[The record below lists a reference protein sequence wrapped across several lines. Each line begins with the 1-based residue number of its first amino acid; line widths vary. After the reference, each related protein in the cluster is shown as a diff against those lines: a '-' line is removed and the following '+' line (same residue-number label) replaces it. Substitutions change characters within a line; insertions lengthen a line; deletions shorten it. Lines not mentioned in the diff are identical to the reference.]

1 MMMWKDIVHRR
12 DGDSQRSF
20 GSQQQ
25 SQQAHYDGLSTFF
38 FFVLLF
44 IFSISPIILAKIR
57 LAHSAGLH
65 AHPSHP
71 RLTPPS
77 LRPRP
82 NHSLRAILGK
92 GRHRQG
98 EMVHWP
104 ALSLHRVVVGGGSTG
119 LQLRGHG
126 ELLVAAGGV
135 VVAATVVALV
145 VGLVLGLERRKLL
158 VEDVAEDAGLGGRV
172 GLFPRLAGGFQLADG
187 GDALGL
193 GWLVNGHDRSV
204 GRSVGWGF
212 VKNNC
217 CFFFTGKREQGNPV
231 LGV

>member
-1 MMMWKDIVHRR
+1 MVILRGHSDHSSSHSKHITMVCRR
-12 DGDSQRSF
+12 
-20 GSQQQ
+20 
-25 SQQAHYDGLSTFF
+25 F

-57 LAHSAGLH
+57 LAHFAGLH

-82 NHSLRAILGK
+82 NHSAQTILGK
-92 GRHRQG
+92 GRHQQG

-119 LQLRGHG
+119 LQLGGHG
-126 ELLVAAGGV
+126 ELLVAASGV

-158 VEDVAEDAGLGGRV
+158 VEHVAEDAGLGGRV

-193 GWLVNGHDRSV
+193 GWLVNGHDPSVGRSV
-204 GRSVGWGF
+204 GRSVGG
-212 VKNNC
+212 
-217 CFFFTGKREQGNPV
+217 
-231 LGV
+231 L